1 MMLWF
6 LLRDD
11 TNLNGW
17 QSGLITAGGQVK
29 PSFAAFQRMALGS
42 TT

>member
-11 TNLNGW
+11 PNLNGW
-17 QSGLITAGGQVK
+17 QSGLMTINGKKK
-29 PSFAAFQRMALGS
+29 PAFNAFRRLSG
-42 TT
+42 